1 MGGPRLLL
9 VVLVLAALA
18 LTAID
23 ARSDTSS
30 PFDAV
35 RRGADTVLGPVQR
48 AVGGAVAGVG
58 DVFDGDPAEQE
69 RLRAENARLRAE
81 LGASE
86 DLQRRVDE
94 LDRLLG
100 VAEAAPTVPARVVA
114 IGSTFGFG
122 STATIDAGSRDGLQP
137 GQTVLGGAGLVGRT
151 VRVGPF
157 TATVLLLTDPGFTVG
172 ARLTREGTIGLAT
185 GAGTGL
191 TYELVEGGR
200 VAVGDAL
207 LTTGSET
214 FLPGVPV
221 GRVTAVEVS
230 AGDLVTTAEVEPFVE
245 VATLDLVGV
254 VTGPPRE
261 VPRSPLGPPPPGP
274 PPPPPGPPPPPPP
287 APPR

>member
-1 MGGPRLLL
+1 MRGPRLLL
-9 VVLVLAALA
+9 VLLVLVALA

-23 ARSDTSS
+23 ARSGPSS

-48 AVGGAVAGVG
+48 VVGGAAGSVG
-58 DVFDGDPAEQE
+58 SVFDGDPAELE
-69 RLRAENARLRAE
+69 RLREQNARLRAE

-86 DLQRRVDE
+86 DLQRRVAD

-100 VAEAAPTVPARVVA
+100 LAERGATPTVPARVVA
-114 IGSTFGFG
+114 IGSAFGFG
-122 STATIDAGSRDGLQP
+122 STVTIDAGSRDGLRP
-137 GQTVLGGAGLVGRT
+137 GQTVLSGAGLVGRT
-151 VRVGPF
+151 LRVGPF

-185 GAGTGL
+185 GAGSGL

-207 LTTGSET
+207 LSTGSET

-221 GRVTAVEVS
+221 GRVTAVDTS
-230 AGDLVTTAEVEPFVE
+230 AGDLVTTAEVEPFVD
-245 VATLDLVGV
+245 VSALDLVGV
-254 VTGPPRE
+254 VIAPSRDA
-261 VPRSPLGPPPPGP
+261 PRSPLEPAPPPP
-274 PPPPPGPPPPPPP
+274 
-287 APPR
+287 

>member
-1 MGGPRLLL
+1 MRGPRLLL
-9 VVLVLAALA
+9 VLLVLAALA

-23 ARSDTSS
+23 ARSGTSS

-48 AVGGAVAGVG
+48 VVGGAASSVG
-58 DVFDGDPAEQE
+58 SVFDADPAELE
-69 RLRAENARLRAE
+69 RLREQNARLRAE

-86 DLQRRVDE
+86 DLQRRVAD

-100 VAEAAPTVPARVVA
+100 LAERGAAPTVPARVVA
-114 IGSTFGFG
+114 IGSSFGFG
-122 STATIDAGSRDGLQP
+122 STVTIDAGSRDGLRP
-137 GQTVLGGAGLVGRT
+137 GQTVLSGAGLVGRT
-151 VRVGPF
+151 LRVGPF

-185 GAGTGL
+185 GAGSGL

-207 LTTGSET
+207 LSTGSET

-221 GRVTAVEVS
+221 GRVTAVDAS
-230 AGDLVTTAEVEPFVE
+230 AGDLVTTAEVEPFVD
-245 VATLDLVGV
+245 VSALDLVGV
-254 VTGPPRE
+254 VIAPSRDA
-261 VPRSPLGPPPPGP
+261 PRSPLEPAPLEPAPLE
-274 PPPPPGPPPPPPP
+274 P
-287 APPR
+287 APPP

>member
-1 MGGPRLLL
+1 MSGPRLLL
-9 VVLVLAALA
+9 VVLALAALA

-23 ARSDTSS
+23 ARSGASS

-48 AVGGAVAGVG
+48 AIGGVAGSVG
-58 DVFDGDPAEQE
+58 HVFAGAPAEQE
-69 RLRAENARLRAE
+69 GLREEIARLRAE
-81 LGASE
+81 LEANE
-86 DLQRRVDE
+86 DLRRRGAE

-100 VAEAAPTVPARVVA
+100 LAERGSAPTVPARVVA
-114 IGSTFGFG
+114 VGSAFGFG
-122 STATIDAGSRDGLQP
+122 STVTIDAGSRDGLQP
-137 GQTVLGGAGLVGRT
+137 GQTVLSGAGLVGRT

-185 GAGTGL
+185 GAGATL

-200 VAVGDAL
+200 VAIGDAL

-221 GRVTAVEVS
+221 GRVTAVDAS
-230 AGDLVTTAEVEPFVE
+230 PGDLVTTAEVEPFVD
-245 VATLDLVGV
+245 VSALDLVGV
-254 VTGPPRE
+254 VIAPPRDT
-261 VPRSPLGPPPPGP
+261 PRSPL
-274 PPPPPGPPPPPPP
+274 PPPPPPP
-287 APPR
+287 PPTPPPPP